1 MTGAASI
8 ERDCSPCNGP
18 SHQIRAGFDAIWNDV
33 VIASVQLTDAFDR
46 DDIRPGTDDASPSLH
61 EKVREIRDL
70 RFLRSIFNDRGSLS
84 ERRSHHQI
92 FCPGNRW
99 RVAIDLSTLQPLRFG
114 ANIPVFHR
122 NFRTHFGKSGKMEI
136 DGP

>member
-8 ERDCSPCNGP
+8 ERDGSPRNGA

-33 VIASVQLTDAFDR
+33 VIASGQLTDTFDR
-46 DDIRPGTDDASPSLH
+46 DDIRPSTDDASPSFY
-61 EKVREIRDL
+61 KKIREIRDL
-70 RFLRSIFNDRGSLS
+70 RFLRSIFNDRGSLR

-92 FCPGNRW
+92 FCSGNRW
-99 RVAIDLSTLQPLRFG
+99 RVAIDLSTYQPFRFG
-114 ANIPVFHR
+114 TNIHVFHR
-122 NFRTHFGKSGKMEI
+122 NFRTHFGKSGKMKI